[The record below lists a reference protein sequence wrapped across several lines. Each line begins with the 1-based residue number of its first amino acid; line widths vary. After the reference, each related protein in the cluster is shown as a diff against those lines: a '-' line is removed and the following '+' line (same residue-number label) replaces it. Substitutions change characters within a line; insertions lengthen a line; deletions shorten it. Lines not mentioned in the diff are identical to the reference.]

1 MMPQSMETGS
11 FHVRMRFMMRC
22 RMVVCCFLGGA
33 GCPEL
38 PDYPDGPDV
47 LDCPDVL
54 DGPDCPEVPGPPDNP
69 DAPEDTTLWFIK
81 KLRSMGPVRA
91 SGRSVSCSG
100 ALGFQFVAVIP
111 L

>member
-1 MMPQSMETGS
+1 MMPHSMETGS

-22 RMVVCCFLGGA
+22 RMVVGCFFGGP

-38 PDYPDGPDV
+38 PDYPEVPEVLDVPDV
-47 LDCPDVL
+47 PD
-54 DGPDCPEVPGPPDNP
+54 D
-69 DAPEDTTLWFIK
+69 PEDTTLWFIK

-111 L
+111 V